1 MSEYQITYKRRN
13 DEFGEWF
20 YYFAWCYK
28 FDDAIGLFRDN
39 FSKDEWEIVSVSYS
53 REMDDNRFIRAIRE
67 EEYVETY
74 PQEV

>member
-39 FSKDEWEIVSVSYS
+39 RRKS
-53 REMDDNRFIRAIRE
+53 NRTGVNGYLKR
-67 EEYVETY
+67 
-74 PQEV
+74 